1 MQNEVYILDTNIW
14 ISYVLTRRLHV
25 LVANIIDNR
34 LKILTNSNL
43 FEEIEDVLTRPK
55 FRRYIKREDVK
66 EVIALHL
73 KLCHLVIT
81 EDKTH
86 NLSDPNDNF
95 LLDLYKTG
103 NATIL
108 VSGDKDLLREANN
121 LNYKV
126 MTMRDFELS
135 LSG

>member
-1 MQNEVYILDTNIW
+1 
-14 ISYVLTRRLHV
+14 
-25 LVANIIDNR
+25 
-34 LKILTNSNL
+34 
-43 FEEIEDVLTRPK
+43 
-55 FRRYIKREDVK
+55 
-66 EVIALHL
+66 
-73 KLCHLVIT
+73 LVII

-95 LLDLYKTG
+95 LLDLYKAG

-108 VSGDKDLLREANN
+108 VSGDKDLLRDANN

-135 LSG
+135 LIANH